1 MCSGTETLCLLPPP
15 FVDASGGHMLRT
27 QRGRLTRW
35 ESRWCT
41 YVYEN
46 ATLLRI
52 LRRNRIRT
60 QAASAHEVV
69 GSGATHGHSYIS
81 CDVCCLKCSSS
92 TLFIANANGNM
103 SRLSYIL

>member
-52 LRRNRIRT
+52 LQEET
-60 QAASAHEVV
+60 GSAHRLLPRMR
-69 GSGATHGHSYIS
+69 SWALAQHTDTHTYRVMCVS
-81 CDVCCLKCSSS
+81 
-92 TLFIANANGNM
+92 
-103 SRLSYIL
+103 